1 MRGLVRCA
9 APLVLLAACSAAPAV
24 PAVPPVADVR
34 EVRGVDPCTLAGPE
48 ALAEAGVAPPG
59 VPTAGPDGAGCTWR
73 GVGARLSI
81 TPFPGELGAL
91 ARGSDATTTRVRL
104 AGRPALETFTGAG
117 EFCQYDVAVADDQS
131 LLLALDG
138 GRPDS
143 CTALQA
149 LAPGL
154 LDTLPGG

>member
-9 APLVLLAACSAAPAV
+9 APLVLLVACSAAPAV
-24 PAVPPVADVR
+24 PAVPPVAEAR
-34 EVRGVDPCTLAGPE
+34 EVRGVDPCALAGPE
-48 ALAEAGVAPPG
+48 TLAAAGVDPPG
-59 VPTAGPDGAGCTWR
+59 VPSAGPDGAGCTWR
-73 GVGARLSI
+73 GPGTRLDI
-81 TPFPGELGAL
+81 TPFAGELGAL

-117 EFCQYDVAVADDQS
+117 EFCQYDVAVADDQA

-143 CTALQA
+143 CTALQD
-149 LAPGL
+149 LAPRL

>member
-1 MRGLVRCA
+1 MRGLVRWA

-24 PAVPPVADVR
+24 PAVPPVADAR
-34 EVRGVDPCTLAGPE
+34 ELRGVDPCTLAGPD
-48 ALAEAGVAPPG
+48 ALAAAGVAPPG

-73 GVGARLSI
+73 GAGAHLSI
-81 TPFPGELGAL
+81 TPFAGELGAL

-117 EFCQYDVAVADDQS
+117 EFCQYDVAVADDQT

-149 LAPGL
+149 LAPEL
-154 LDTLPGG
+154 LDALPGG